1 MTITMRAFWN
11 AILTGELE
19 IKNDETN
26 TLDSE
31 SIFDDNGNLT
41 ETVRNFAAEQIKKID
56 DKNAARK
63 TSNSAKAKAAEQ
75 EAFDN
80 EVYTLMNEGTAY
92 LANELAAGLTTAYNK
107 VETAKVSASM
117 RRLAAVGKVEV
128 GETKVKGRKVK
139 SYTKIVAD

>member
-11 AILTGELE
+11 AILSGNLE
-19 IKNDETN
+19 IKDEETN
-26 TLDSE
+26 TFNSE
-31 SIFDDNGNLT
+31 SIFDENGNLT
-41 ETVRNFAAEQIKKID
+41 ETVKNFAAEQIKKID
-56 DKNAARK
+56 DRNVARK

-92 LANELAAGLTTAYNK
+92 MASELAAGLTAPDTK
-107 VETAKVSASM
+107 IETTKVSAAM
-117 RRLAAVGKVEV
+117 KRLAAAGKIEV

-139 SYTKIVAD
+139 SYTKIID